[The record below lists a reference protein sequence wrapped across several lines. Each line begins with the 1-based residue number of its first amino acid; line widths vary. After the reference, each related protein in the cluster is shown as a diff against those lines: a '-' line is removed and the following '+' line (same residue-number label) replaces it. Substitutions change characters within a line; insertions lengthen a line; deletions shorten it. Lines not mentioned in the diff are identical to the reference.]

1 MISVL
6 LTLLKIIGIVLLSL
20 LGLFLVL
27 LLIILFVPV
36 RYRLKGYYK
45 DEFVCHGKITWLL
58 HMVSVSI
65 DYDKEAVTAVKI
77 LGIDISSFLNKKKE
91 KSPQTSDNESANT
104 KETHIPSTDNLKP
117 EKSSAETS
125 GNEKSTEEPVKTE
138 ANSETDNDTSK
149 SRSLYAKIQDFFKR
163 IKEKI
168 LSLYHKICEIIH
180 NIKTKKDSL
189 ERYIR
194 ILQREEVKNSFSLCK
209 KRIFK
214 MIGHVLPKKMKIHAH
229 IGMEDPAA
237 TGYILAAYSVFPEKK
252 KRQII
257 LKADFEKVI
266 MEGDFIIKGSL
277 HAYKYLYHILSVI
290 VNKDCRTFYTL
301 VKKEISNERQ

>member
-91 KSPQTSDNESANT
+91 KSPQTSANKSTNT
-104 KETHIPSTDNLKP
+104 KEIHIPSTDNLKP

-125 GNEKSTEEPVKTE
+125 GKEYSFEEPVITE
-138 ANSETDNDTSK
+138 ANPETDNDTSK
-149 SRSLYAKIQDFFKR
+149 SRSLFGKVQDFFKR
-163 IKEKI
+163 LKEKI
-168 LSLYHKICEIIH
+168 
-180 NIKTKKDSL
+180 
-189 ERYIR
+189 
-194 ILQREEVKNSFSLCK
+194 VK
-209 KRIFK
+209 
-214 MIGHVLPKKMKIHAH
+214 
-229 IGMEDPAA
+229 
-237 TGYILAAYSVFPEKK
+237 
-252 KRQII
+252 
-257 LKADFEKVI
+257 
-266 MEGDFIIKGSL
+266 
-277 HAYKYLYHILSVI
+277 
-290 VNKDCRTFYTL
+290 
-301 VKKEISNERQ
+301 